1 MAKSQETFN
10 KKEKEKKRLKKRQD
24 KLSKKEERKTTGKQ
38 SFEDMLAYVDENG
51 RISAT
56 PPENNIKT
64 VIDSENIMTSV
75 PRNREQEEVT
85 NIKTGIVE
93 FYDSKKGF
101 GFIKDLSNNYK
112 YFVHAKNLMTP
123 IDVNNKVTFEIQKGL
138 RGMNA
143 VNVKRSQ

>member
-112 YFVHAKNLMTP
+112 YFVHLH
-123 IDVNNKVTFEIQKGL
+123 
-138 RGMNA
+138 
-143 VNVKRSQ
+143 

>member
-1 MAKSQETFN
+1 
-10 KKEKEKKRLKKRQD
+10 
-24 KLSKKEERKTTGKQ
+24 
-38 SFEDMLAYVDENG
+38 
-51 RISAT
+51 
-56 PPENNIKT
+56 
-64 VIDSENIMTSV
+64 MTSV

-112 YFVHAKNLMTP
+112 YLFMQRVLMTP

-143 VNVKRSQ
+143 VNVKRSNSNMQFSELKISSEI